1 MIVTT
6 RGMVLRA
13 APFKE
18 HDRILTLLTE
28 DLGRITVIANAVR
41 SVRSHNKSAV
51 LPYSF
56 SEYTLYK
63 KGDLYHLRGSD
74 VILSPVKPGA
84 SLETLALC
92 AYFSQLC
99 EDACADAES
108 CRDLLRFLLNGICI
122 AAKEDRSLS
131 LIKGVFELRF
141 LTLIGYMPDLFCCAD
156 CGSEQTA
163 VFDLPNGHVRCASC
177 AAESPREGERVVS
190 DACFALARRAVTVGE
205 KEAYAVKADEKLF
218 FEFSS
223 LCEQYLLTQMGRDYT
238 SLRYYHEINSTRI
251 EKNV

>member
-18 HDRILTLLTE
+18 NDRILTLLTE
-28 DLGRITVIANAVR
+28 DMGRITVIANAVR

-51 LPYSF
+51 SPYTF
-56 SEYTLYK
+56 CEYTLYK
-63 KGDLYHLRGSD
+63 KGDFYHLRGSD
-74 VILSPVKPGA
+74 VILQPIRPGA
-84 SLETLALC
+84 ALETLALC

-108 CRDLLRFLLNGICI
+108 CRELLRLLINGITV
-122 AAKEDRSLS
+122 AAKEDRPLS

-156 CGSEQTA
+156 CGKEEAA
-163 VFDLPNGHVRCASC
+163 VLDLPNGQVRCAVC
-177 AAESPREGERVVS
+177 AAEDPREGERVVS
-190 DACFALARRAVTVGE
+190 GTCLSLARRAVTVGE
-205 KEAYAVKADEKLF
+205 REAYAVKADERLF
-218 FEFSS
+218 LEFSA

-238 SLRYYHEINSTRI
+238 SLRYYHEITAQG
-251 EKNV
+251 